1 MSVLGEELQV
11 LEILCSG
18 LIKSWGWRDMMMI
31 IIIQVDYNSGGWLPV
46 KGRVINLINPPKT
59 KTTLGGICA
68 AQTGGC
74 VKHPICQTCKLV
86 AKSKSEQGIKFCW
99 LRHMWS
105 WGSQIFLAFPP
116 KNMRNGCQ
124 NLIQCPVK
132 AIQDLE
138 GPSPSTWQGFF
149 QGARGLPD
157 HQSQFWSEVW
167 RWWGRLTGGWRGF
180 LIVLEN

>member
-1 MSVLGEELQV
+1 M
-11 LEILCSG
+11 
-18 LIKSWGWRDMMMI
+18 
-31 IIIQVDYNSGGWLPV
+31 

-74 VKHPICQTCKLV
+74 VKHPICQTGKLV

-99 LRHMWS
+99 LRHIWS
-105 WGSQIFLAFPP
+105 RGSKISSLSPP
-116 KNMRNGCQ
+116 KNMQNA

-138 GPSPSTWQGFF
+138 GPSPSTWQGLF

-157 HQSQFWSEVW
+157 HQIQFWSDLVKFV
-167 RWWGRLTGGWRGF
+167 F
-180 LIVLEN
+180 LRFADDEEG